1 MQTLNTYSF
10 NELSDEAKQVAFNN
24 SLYIN
29 VDHWDWYDS
38 TKDDFHTIL
47 ELIGFY
53 NIDSSFSGF
62 YSQGDGASF
71 SADYRYKKG
80 CLGASFSADYRYKK
94 GCLKAVKQHV
104 PNDTELHDI
113 VKCIVSHQK
122 NNGYLLSSEMSQLG
136 YYCHSNTKYFPWCK
150 NDDSYFYWKNDLVEC
165 ELEQLFKDLA
175 NWYYSRLVSEYE
187 YLTSFDVV
195 AEMLEDNEIK
205 FLENGEGV

>member
-10 NELSDEAKQVAFNN
+10 NELSDEAKQVAFHNN
-24 SLYIN
+24 SEIN
-29 VDHWDWYDS
+29 VECWDWYDC

-53 NIDSSFSGF
+53 NINSNFSGF

-80 CLGASFSADYRYKK
+80 CL
-94 GCLKAVKQHV
+94 KAVKQHA
-104 PNDTELHDI
+104 PNDVELHSI
-113 VKCIVSHQK
+113 VKGIISHQK
-122 NNGYLLSSEMSQLG
+122 DNGYLLSCEVSKQG
-136 YYCHSNTKYFPWCK
+136 HYYHSNTMHFSWYK
-150 NDDSYFYWKNDLVEC
+150 NDDGRFDWKNDFVEN

-175 NWYYSRLVSEYE
+175 NWYYSRLGSEYE
-187 YLTSFDVV
+187 YLTSFDAV
-195 AEMLEDNEIK
+195 AEILDANEVQ